1 MNLRQ
6 VRKKTKSI
14 RNVKKITKAMQL
26 VSVIKMKKAQAMETE
41 GRPYRDTLTSVIER
55 LLPGVDESSSS
66 LLNESLGDTN
76 KSLVIFVSSN
86 KGLAGSFHV
95 NLFRF
100 IAKNDTDFAKTD
112 FITVGTKGSQFVSR
126 MGGKVLADFSK
137 GRFLNEVSAIFSLAV
152 EKFLAGE
159 YKRISILYNKYIS
172 AFRSEPTEETLLPM
186 RWNDR
191 KDAERALKLE
201 YTIEPSPQEII
212 EPLIKSYLEEKVRGA
227 LVSSDAVEHASRMLA
242 MKNATDNATDI
253 IYNLT
258 LIGNKLRQEKIT
270 NELLD
275 MITAKE
281 SVGT

>member
-26 VSVIKMKKAQAMETE
+26 VSAIKMKKAQAMETE

-137 GRFLNEVSAIFSLAV
+137 GRFLNEVSAIFSLAL

>member
-26 VSVIKMKKAQAMETE
+26 VSAIKMKKAQAIETE

-137 GRFLNEVSAIFSLAV
+137 GRFLNEVSAIFSLAL

-201 YTIEPSPQEII
+201 YTIEPPPQEII